1 MFDRLFVGQED
12 EISLVEKAKTS
23 QHDFARLYDKFA
35 DVVYRFVRWKV
46 ATDQDAED
54 IVSETFMAVAQK
66 IKDYDTTREQKVT
79 TRILAIA
86 QYKFLDHMRV
96 VYKEREN
103 TVPMDEYFDPGYED
117 DFATILTNKD
127 IYENIIAVVKTL
139 PERQSSVFFLRYIE
153 WITNKEI
160 AAICDIEEKT
170 VSSTLSHAIKKIKHT
185 LESLY
190 NTHDTL
196 SAKLI
201 TKTIT

>member
-153 WITNKEI
+153 
-160 AAICDIEEKT
+160 
-170 VSSTLSHAIKKIKHT
+170 
-185 LESLY
+185 
-190 NTHDTL
+190 
-196 SAKLI
+196 
-201 TKTIT
+201 